1 MIAGLIYATGSGVAK
16 DEILAYA
23 WFNLAAAKGK
33 KEAIIQRDELEKRMT
48 DIEKSKAQALSSEL
62 VAKLPKQ

>member
-1 MIAGLIYATGSGVAK
+1 MAK
-16 DEILAYA
+16 DEIQAYA

-48 DIEKSKAQALSSEL
+48 AIDKSKAQALSSEL